1 MDKELALVMRKK
13 HQTHSSQSA
22 KNEIRIPNWRKLA
35 IGFRAMGV
43 AGRRSMS
50 CSLRNLTM
58 RVSCV
63 PYFLL
68 VFRYLS
74 LSALAWLRL
83 SIRIFFPSIWAGFVY
98 AESNILKCFIR
109 LG

>member
-1 MDKELALVMRKK
+1 
-13 HQTHSSQSA
+13 
-22 KNEIRIPNWRKLA
+22 
-35 IGFRAMGV
+35 
-43 AGRRSMS
+43 
-50 CSLRNLTM
+50 M

-98 AESNILKCFIR
+98 AESNILECFIR
-109 LG
+109 LGYAFTNAIDLFLTSSPVCRWKIIKAVFDVPYR